1 MIVKRVIC
9 ITLKL
14 SILNKI
20 PVCDYMLSL
29 SIITFNTLMHRRANF
44 KVETFTSTPTV
55 KILFKKFFL
64 FYLVLKNTT
73 SSFVFYL
80 HEPLAIF
87 VKNMDVVGLTD
98 WILHVTVSYSDVSV
112 AFITYSCSSA
122 VWSSVTSV
130 LYGRLCIT
138 GGCSIENRK

>member
-44 KVETFTSTPTV
+44 KMEKFTSTPTG
-55 KILFKKFFL
+55 KILFQKEQLYK
-64 FYLVLKNTT
+64 LKNTT